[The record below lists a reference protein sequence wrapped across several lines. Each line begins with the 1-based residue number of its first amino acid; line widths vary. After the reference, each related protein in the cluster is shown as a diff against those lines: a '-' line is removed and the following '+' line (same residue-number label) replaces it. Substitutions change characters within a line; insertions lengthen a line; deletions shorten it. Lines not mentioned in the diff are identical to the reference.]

1 MSGTWN
7 MQDEEGFKDL
17 KKALQACRLANVM
30 SWFIIMRSGL
40 IITHSLLCL
49 EEWKCE
55 SKNSQHVFQIKAD
68 SR

>member
-30 SWFIIMRSGL
+30 SWFIIMCSGL
-40 IITHSLLCL
+40 IITHSFLCL
-49 EEWKCE
+49 EE
-55 SKNSQHVFQIKAD
+55 
-68 SR
+68 